1 MEQLI
6 FLYLNINFESYFDD
20 LNVDVLIQ
28 IVFCRIYIQL
38 Y

>member
-6 FLYLNINFESYFDD
+6 FLYLNINLESYFDD
-20 LNVDVLIQ
+20 LNVDVLIL

>member
-6 FLYLNINFESYFDD
+6 FLYLNINLESYFDD